1 MIPLTPVHLISLYIK
16 EVIIDTWPCGV
27 EVITMCA
34 NCSSVSKAM
43 TVADEHVKAE
53 CLQQSPHPAS
63 TASLQHHGQFP
74 PLMPS
79 KQTPP
84 DPGGGGGGGGNTSP
98 GGPQG
103 PGNSKPP
110 TMSYASALRAPPKP
124 RPLPE
129 QVKKNSDPISL
140 LQELSIGSSN
150 SSNGYYTYFK

>member
-1 MIPLTPVHLISLYIK
+1 MFNCLIMNINVACDPIRPVMN
-16 EVIIDTWPCGV
+16 IITGTWSSCV
-27 EVITMCA
+27 EVVMTCA
-34 NCSSVSKAM
+34 NCSSVSKAIS
-43 TVADEHVKAE
+43 VADE
-53 CLQQSPHPAS
+53 QQSPHPAS
-63 TASLQHHGQFP
+63 AASLQHHGQFP
-74 PLMPS
+74 PLMPT

-84 DPGGGGGGGGNTSP
+84 DPGGDNTSP